1 MILDFNSI
9 YQKKSSFKPYREEGK
24 VLETKGMVYKVSLST
39 ATQGSRVTF
48 LNEDGSKYF
57 GEVVSISSDSCFV
70 MPYQDVLG
78 VNSRTKVFSNHHSN
92 EVSVCHELL
101 GRVVDAFGKPI
112 DGKGPIKSNYAINKS
127 LIGEQIN
134 PLERPPIDESL
145 NFGIRAIDSF
155 VTVGKGQR
163 MSILAGSGIG
173 KSVLLGMMA
182 KNSSAQVN
190 VIGLVGERGREVR
203 EFIENDLGPEG
214 LARSVI
220 VVATSD
226 TSPLVRMK
234 AAYTATTIAEFFRD
248 EKKDVLL
255 MMDSVTRFAMAAREI
270 SLSAGDPPG
279 QKGYTPSVFARLPK
293 LLERAGKVQGK
304 GSITGIYTV
313 LVEGGDMDEPITDA
327 IRAISDGHIQL
338 SRELAARN
346 HYPAIDILSSISRVM
361 NKVVSREHRIVASHL
376 RDLLSAY
383 RETEDL
389 INVGAYAK
397 GTNPRV
403 DKALKIYEELIG
415 FLKQSQDEEEFLD
428 LNSVFERLIELARK
442 AETN

>member
-1 MILDFNSI
+1 MTH
-9 YQKKSSFKPYREEGK
+9 RGK
-24 VLETKGMVYKVSLST
+24 
-39 ATQGSRVTF
+39 
-48 LNEDGSKYF
+48 
-57 GEVVSISSDSCFV
+57 
-70 MPYQDVLG
+70 
-78 VNSRTKVFSNHHSN
+78 
-92 EVSVCHELL
+92 
-101 GRVVDAFGKPI
+101 
-112 DGKGPIKSNYAINKS
+112 
-127 LIGEQIN
+127 
-134 PLERPPIDESL
+134 
-145 NFGIRAIDSF
+145 
-155 VTVGKGQR
+155 
-163 MSILAGSGIG
+163 
-173 KSVLLGMMA
+173 
-182 KNSSAQVN
+182 
-190 VIGLVGERGREVR
+190 
-203 EFIENDLGPEG
+203 
-214 LARSVI
+214 
-220 VVATSD
+220 
-226 TSPLVRMK
+226 
-234 AAYTATTIAEFFRD
+234 
-248 EKKDVLL
+248 
-255 MMDSVTRFAMAAREI
+255 
-270 SLSAGDPPG
+270 
-279 QKGYTPSVFARLPK
+279 KGYTPSVFARLPK

-428 LNSVFERLIELARK
+428 LNSVFERLLNWREKRK
-442 AETN
+442 QIR

>member
-1 MILDFNSI
+1 MH
-9 YQKKSSFKPYREEGK
+9 
-24 VLETKGMVYKVSLST
+24 VVSL
-39 ATQGSRVTF
+39 
-48 LNEDGSKYF
+48 
-57 GEVVSISSDSCFV
+57 
-70 MPYQDVLG
+70 
-78 VNSRTKVFSNHHSN
+78 
-92 EVSVCHELL
+92 
-101 GRVVDAFGKPI
+101 
-112 DGKGPIKSNYAINKS
+112 
-127 LIGEQIN
+127 QIM
-134 PLERPPIDESL
+134 
-145 NFGIRAIDSF
+145 
-155 VTVGKGQR
+155 KGQR

-190 VIGLVGERGREVR
+190 VIALVGERGREVR

-226 TSPLVRMK
+226 TSPLMRMK

-346 HYPAIDILSSISRVM
+346 HYPAIDVLSSISRVM
-361 NKVVSREHRIVASHL
+361 NRVVSREHRIVASHL

-403 DKALKIYEELIG
+403 DKALKIYEELVG
-415 FLKQSQDEEEFLD
+415 FLKQSQDEEEFLNLD
-428 LNSVFERLIELARK
+428 SIFERLIELARK